1 MLIGTALVKAEA
13 RKLAIADYK
22 KRASVAGIYAVRCA
36 MTGEVWVGQAL
47 DLDKIQNR
55 IWFSLRMGSHARAD
69 LQQAWSTHGEAALSF
84 EILERLKDEELSYV
98 RDALPKERLTCWR
111 ATLNASA
118 A

>member
-1 MLIGTALVKAEA
+1 MERTAVKAEA

-22 KRASVAGIYAVRCA
+22 KRTSVAGIYAVRCRS
-36 MTGEVWVGQAL
+36 TGEAWVGQAL

-55 IWFSLRMGSHARAD
+55 IWFSLRMGSHSNRD
-69 LQQAWSTHGEAALSF
+69 LQRVWSKHGEPGLSF
-84 EILERLKDEELSYV
+84 EILERLKEEDLPYV
-98 RDALPKERLTCWR
+98 RDTLLKERLAHWR